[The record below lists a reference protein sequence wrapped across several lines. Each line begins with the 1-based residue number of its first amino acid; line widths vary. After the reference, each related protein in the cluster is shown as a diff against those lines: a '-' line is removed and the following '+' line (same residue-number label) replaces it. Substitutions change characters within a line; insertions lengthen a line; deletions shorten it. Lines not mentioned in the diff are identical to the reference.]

1 MEKKVKPEDARKQI
15 EGEFDSARQALKRGN
30 DGRARVCA
38 RRAAG
43 IAIALWLQGGDATAW
58 PPDAMNRLRF
68 AERDLSLPEDVRNAA
83 ARLTARTTRDFAS
96 RFDTDPIE
104 DARILVRHFL
114 QAGRS
119 GEP

>member
-1 MEKKVKPEDARKQI
+1 MKPEDARKQI

-43 IAIALWLQGGDATAW
+43 IAIALRLQKRDATAW
-58 PPDAMNRLRF
+58 PPDAMNQLRF

-83 ARLTARTTRDFAS
+83 ARLTARTTREFS
-96 RFDTDPIE
+96 PRFDTNPIE
-104 DARILVRHFL
+104 DAQILVRHFL
-114 QAGRS
+114 QTDRS

>member
-1 MEKKVKPEDARKQI
+1 MKPEDARKQI